1 MGDSSDNLP
10 GVKGLGPKKLYKLF
24 PELTEEK
31 KVTLQEIIQKG
42 FDKHEEN
49 GIYGNVWNF
58 RKQLE
63 VNEQLMSLEN
73 MEFQDYDIEVL
84 EALIEAEPNDL
95 NQARFLQLH
104 KSDLLERQIS
114 PNIEFWIQNNF
125 SYLAKYKHKK

>member
-1 MGDSSDNLP
+1 MGDTSDNLP

-24 PELTEEK
+24 PELTGEK